1 MKRIFLLVSLGLT
14 IVLSANA
21 AVYTIPGVFSTGVDD
36 TGTTLAP
43 GTVDPHYVITSSPAG
58 ASSARVTD
66 PYFMWWN
73 LSPTSSA
80 WINDSG
86 TDASAVAGNYAY
98 TLTFSLQGFDPATAS
113 ITGNWGSDNVST
125 IFLNGIHTG
134 FTHSDPGFFEF
145 DAFALTSGFVSGLN
159 TLTFLVT
166 NDPSDDINPTGLLV
180 QIQSATV
187 PEPCSLALLGLFG
200 AAWVWRKKGG
210 PTS

>member
-1 MKRIFLLVSLGLT
+1 
-14 IVLSANA
+14 
-21 AVYTIPGVFSTGVDD
+21 VFSTGVDD
-36 TGTTLAP
+36 TGTPLPA
-43 GTVDPHYVITSSPAG
+43 GSVDPHYVITSSPAG
-58 ASSARVTD
+58 PSPALVTD
-66 PYFMWWN
+66 PYFMWGS
-73 LSPTSSA
+73 LPTDSSA

-86 TDASAVAGNYAY
+86 TDASTAAGNYAY
-98 TLTFSLQGFDPATAS
+98 TLTFSLLGFDPAMVS

-134 FTHSDPGFFEF
+134 FTQSDPGFFEF
-145 DAFALTSGFVSGLN
+145 APFALNSGFVSGLN

-187 PEPCSLALLGLFG
+187 PEPGSFALLGLFG
-200 AAWVWRKKGG
+200 AALLWRKRGG